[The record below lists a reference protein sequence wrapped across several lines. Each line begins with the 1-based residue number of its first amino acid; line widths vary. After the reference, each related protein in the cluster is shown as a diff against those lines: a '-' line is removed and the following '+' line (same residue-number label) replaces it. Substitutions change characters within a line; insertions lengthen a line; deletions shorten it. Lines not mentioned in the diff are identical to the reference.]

1 MKKDRN
7 CGMTPYPVYSGYQ
20 TMPAMPIPNMM
31 APMPGAMMPQMPT
44 YQMDTTM
51 TTTNQAQNSSI
62 DGLQNQINML
72 DRRITKLESMV
83 NSTSTF
89 NTNFSDSNYHV
100 M

>member
-1 MKKDRN
+1 MI
-7 CGMTPYPVYSGYQ
+7 G
-20 TMPAMPIPNMM
+20 
-31 APMPGAMMPQMPT
+31 QMPT

>member
-31 APMPGAMMPQMPT
+31 APMPGAMIGQMPT

-51 TTTNQAQNSSI
+51 TTTNQTQNSSI

>member
-1 MKKDRN
+1 MKKERN

-31 APMPGAMMPQMPT
+31 APMPGAMMQQMPT

>member
-31 APMPGAMMPQMPT
+31 APMPGAMMQQMPT

>member
-31 APMPGAMMPQMPT
+31 APMPGAMMQQMPT

-89 NTNFSDSNYHV
+89 NTNFNDSNYHV

>member
-1 MKKDRN
+1 M
-7 CGMTPYPVYSGYQ
+7 YSKNEEE
-20 TMPAMPIPNMM
+20 IFKIL
-31 APMPGAMMPQMPT
+31 
-44 YQMDTTM
+44 
-51 TTTNQAQNSSI
+51 NSSI

>member
-31 APMPGAMMPQMPT
+31 APMPGTMIGQIPT

>member
-20 TMPAMPIPNMM
+20 TMPAMPIPNIM
-31 APMPGAMMPQMPT
+31 APMPGAMIGQKPA